1 MCVNIVEII
10 RNETAGLPENQIAV
24 HSGSGDLSYR
34 DLFQTLEKL
43 AGELNAQGVAGGM
56 RVGLSFPDS
65 ADYILLSLALLSLDA
80 VLVPVP
86 VSAAAEVAE
95 DILEK
100 TAARFLIS
108 SLPVFP
114 DKTRRIDFDGLPES
128 GGFHLTENQP
138 DSSLPQAFDSLDAA
152 FIRFSSG
159 TTGTSK
165 GVLLT
170 HSAIAERTDAADR
183 ALKITSA
190 DTILWVLSMS
200 FHFVVSILLF
210 LRRGAAICL
219 CSEMFPFSFL
229 SAISK
234 HTCTFIYATPFHYQT
249 LVETDSVDPENLK
262 HIRMAVSTAMKLPPA
277 TATAFENRF
286 GIELREAY
294 GIIEVGL
301 PFVNPAVARA
311 HGSVG
316 QALPDYEVK
325 LHRANENGIGEVLLR
340 GPGMYSAYLHP
351 WSPREPGEWFAT
363 GDTGRID
370 ENGFLYLLGRS
381 KNLINFAGMK
391 VFPYEVE
398 AVLNRFPGV
407 TASLVY
413 PEPHPRYGQLPC
425 ARVEAASGV
434 TPAALQRFGYEH
446 LESYK
451 VPKKI
456 EITEHLER
464 TESGKIRRNF

>member
-1 MCVNIVEII
+1 MNIVEVI
-10 RNETAGLPENQIAV
+10 RKETSGLPDGKVAV
-24 HSGSGDLSYR
+24 RTDSGDLSYR
-34 DLFQTLEKL
+34 ALFQTLENVAEVL
-43 AGELNAQGVAGGM
+43 SEQGISAGM

-65 ADYILLSLALLSLDA
+65 ADYILLSLAVLSLDA

-86 VSAAAEVAE
+86 ISAATDVVEE
-95 DILEK
+95 ILEK

-108 SLPVFP
+108 STPIFP
-114 DKTRRIDFDGLPES
+114 DKTKRIDHAGLPDS
-128 GGFHLTENQP
+128 NGFHWVSNHPKTT
-138 DSSLPQAFDSLDAA
+138 LPAAFDSMDAA

-159 TTGTSK
+159 TTGSSK

-170 HSAIAERTDAADR
+170 HTAIVERTDAADR
-183 ALKITSA
+183 ALKITSS

-210 LRRGAAICL
+210 LRRGATICL
-219 CSEMFPFSFL
+219 CSELFPFSFL

-234 HTCTFIYATPFHYQT
+234 NACTFIYATPFHYQT
-249 LVETDSVDPENLK
+249 LVETKSLDPECLK
-262 HIRMAVSTAMKLPPA
+262 TIRMAVSTAMKLPVE
-277 TATAFENRF
+277 TAIGFSDRF
-286 GIELREAY
+286 RIELQEAY

-301 PFVNPAVARA
+301 PFVNSSVTTAV
-311 HGSVG
+311 GSVG
-316 QALPDYEVK
+316 QALPDYEVE
-325 LHRANENGIGEVLLR
+325 LRNLDETGLGEVFLR
-340 GPGMYSAYLHP
+340 GPGMYAAYLYP
-351 WSPREPGEWFAT
+351 WNPRKSGEWFAT

-381 KNLINFAGMK
+381 KTLINFAGMK

-407 TASLVY
+407 CASLVY
-413 PEPHPRYGQLPC
+413 AEPHPRYGQLPC
-425 ARVEAASGV
+425 ARVEASPEV
-434 TPAALQRFGYEH
+434 IPADLQRFGYEH

-456 EITEHLER
+456 EVVEYLER
-464 TESGKIRRNF
+464 TDSGKIKRSF

>member
-1 MCVNIVEII
+1 MNIVEII
-10 RNETAGLPENQIAV
+10 RKETAGLPEGKIAV
-24 HSGSGDLSYR
+24 RADSGDLSYHV
-34 DLFQTLEKL
+34 LFQTLETVAEML
-43 AGELNAQGVAGGM
+43 SEQGVVSGM

-65 ADYILLSLALLSLDA
+65 PDYILLSLALLSLDA

-86 VSAAAEVAE
+86 VSAATDVVE

-100 TAARFLIS
+100 TAAQFLIS
-108 SLPVFP
+108 PKEILPSEVVSIEPNGFCLARFTSSDSLPAE
-114 DKTRRIDFDGLPES
+114 FDEMEP
-128 GGFHLTENQP
+128 
-138 DSSLPQAFDSLDAA
+138 AFV
-152 FIRFSSG
+152 RFSSG
-159 TTGTSK
+159 TTGASK

-170 HSAIAERTDAADR
+170 HSAIVERTDAADR
-183 ALKITSA
+183 ALQITA
-190 DTILWVLSMS
+190 EDTILWVLSMS

-210 LRRGAAICL
+210 LRRGATICL
-219 CSEMFPFSFL
+219 CSELFPFSFL

-249 LVETDSVDPENLK
+249 LVETKSIDPESLRS
-262 HIRMAVSTAMKLPPA
+262 IRMAVSTAMKLPVE
-277 TATAFENRF
+277 TAMAFRDRF
-286 GIELREAY
+286 GVELQEAY

-301 PFVNPAVARA
+301 PFVNSAVTTAV
-311 HGSVG
+311 GSVG
-316 QALPDYEVK
+316 QVLPDYDVE
-325 LHRANENGIGEVLLR
+325 LRNRDEAGIGEVFLR
-340 GPGMYSAYLHP
+340 GPGMYAAYLHP
-351 WSPREPGEWFAT
+351 WNPRQPADWFGT

-413 PEPHPRYGQLPC
+413 AEPHPRYGQLPC
-425 ARVEAASGV
+425 AKVEGEGIE
-434 TPAALQRFGYEH
+434 PNQLQRFCYEH

-456 EITEHLER
+456 EVVDSLER
-464 TESGKIRRNF
+464 TESGKIKRNF